1 MYGANICEFR
11 FFCVQL
17 TIAYAVLDITTYLQ
31 NRRQLMTTLYLQY
44 IGYTAIILLPQDSIE
59 FFHDPKLDFKN
70 LPSGNSTGVD
80 TINNE
85 TLE

>member
-1 MYGANICEFR
+1 
-11 FFCVQL
+11 
-17 TIAYAVLDITTYLQ
+17 
-31 NRRQLMTTLYLQY
+31 MTTLYLQY